1 MNEIL
6 IFVLGN
12 IIGGLFMT
20 IMMCIFQINKNE
32 SFDNTLTQLKK
43 IK

>member
-12 IIGGLFMT
+12 IIGGFFMT
-20 IMMCIFQINKNE
+20 VMMCIFQINKNE
-32 SFDNTLTQLKK
+32 TFDTTLTHLKK